1 MSLESVVDEGNT
13 NVVSSRKPET
23 HPRVGSAHA
32 SVRTMQDRHAAL
44 VAMISSKKADKQ
56 EKREALMAKGMS

>member
-23 HPRVGSAHA
+23 NPRVRSAHA
-32 SVRTMQDRHAAL
+32 SFQTMQDRHAAL

-56 EKREALMAKGMS
+56 EKREALKAKGMS